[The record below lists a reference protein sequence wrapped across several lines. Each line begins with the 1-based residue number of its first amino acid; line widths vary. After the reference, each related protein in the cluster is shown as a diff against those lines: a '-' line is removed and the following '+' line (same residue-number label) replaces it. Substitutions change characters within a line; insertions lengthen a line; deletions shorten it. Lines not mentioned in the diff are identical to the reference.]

1 LKLQFKKKNYDS
13 TFSSEWDSEY
23 FEMDDGTLFEL
34 ILAANYLDISQL
46 LEIWLHCKQAAN
58 IIKGKSDPGKIY
70 YKS

>member
-34 ILAANYLDISQL
+34 ILAANYLDISQF
-46 LEIWLHCKQAAN
+46 LEVWLQT
-58 IIKGKSDPGKIY
+58 SR
-70 YKS
+70 